1 MCIRDRRGATLN
13 LMDHGVPRPAGEGLG
28 ESGAAGTSNVPPGWY
43 PSPVVAGCLA
53 WWDGAQWCLPPAV
66 PPTSSRRRTAT
77 VVVGITLAVLVVV
90 GEFVGLIGYR
100 VDRFF
105 KGGIWTAQDHLNAF
119 GQPVPNGRFIKENDD
134 TGADL
139 CYSARCSTLTG
150 TTEFRVTSA
159 LMKSRVT
166 SSTGYAARGE
176 AARNSPTRRAATP
189 GNSRWSG
196 PSPVGWTRPAH
207 RPCERRW
214 TFRAST
220 HRSST
225 SQRCTT
231 ASTEGSRTSRMS
243 PSLREPEVSTF
254 DLAATG

>member
-1 MCIRDRRGATLN
+1 VRGATLN

-139 CYSARCSTLTG
+139 CYSARCSTADRYYRVSGHLGLDEVTRDIVNRLRSQGRGSTQLTYQASSN
-150 TTEFRVTSA
+150 TWELPLVWSFTCRVDSTSA
-159 LMKSRVT
+159 PAL
-166 SSTGYAARGE
+166 
-176 AARNSPTRRAATP
+176 RATMDL
-189 GNSRWSG
+189 SG
-196 PSPVGWTRPAH
+196 VDPS
-207 RPCERRW
+207 
-214 TFRAST
+214 
-220 HRSST
+220 
-225 SQRCTT
+225 Q
-231 ASTEGSRTSRMS
+231 
-243 PSLREPEVSTF
+243 F
-254 DLAATG
+254 DLPALHYSKYGGFQDIENVPVPS